1 MLEFHLFGCG
11 LLLYKDDWASE
22 SNWVGN
28 NVDSDPIGLTGMY
41 KNIRLWVYNEMEM
54 GEWQILCI
62 MSGVNSMWL
71 QFRAVQQ
78 SISSSCG

>member
-11 LLLYKDDWASE
+11 LLLYKDEWASE

-41 KNIRLWVYNEMEM
+41 KNIRLWVYNEM
-54 GEWQILCI
+54 
-62 MSGVNSMWL
+62 
-71 QFRAVQQ
+71 
-78 SISSSCG
+78 